1 MKKNNK
7 KALYEKIMQ
16 NVSKEVKRTLNEAR
30 GITGQ
35 QFFDDFSDIAAAN
48 GIDPSSKEWQS
59 IVKGYLKSLSTVK
72 KMMTDQDVV
81 NIFEDWACGKP
92 YTAGFTNR
100 DFIRYINANTSMDE
114 YVNSDNIDPVWDS
127 NHTII
132 ALLLDN
138 IDENK
143 MALECV
149 FDYDTFYAE
158 VDGNGDFQVME
169 LLSDIIKNNPAPD
182 PNTFDINDYDSPFND
197 FVGKFTKAD
206 CDY

>member
-16 NVSKEVKRTLNEAR
+16 NVSKEVKRALNEAR
-30 GITGQ
+30 GISGE
-35 QFFDDFSDIAAAN
+35 QFFDDFSDIAVAN
-48 GIDPSSKEWQS
+48 GIDPGSKEWER
-59 IVKGYLKSLSTVK
+59 IVKGYIKTLSNVK
-72 KMMTDQDVV
+72 VMTDQDII

-92 YTAGFTNR
+92 YTAGFTKR
-100 DFIRYINANTSMDE
+100 DLIRYINANTSMDE
-114 YVNSDNIDPVWDS
+114 YINSDNIDPVWDS

-132 ALLLDN
+132 SLLLDN

-149 FDYDTFYAE
+149 FDYDDFYAE
-158 VDGNGDFQVME
+158 VDGQGDFQIME

-182 PNTFDINDYDSPFND
+182 PNTFDVKDYDNPFND
-197 FVGKFTKAD
+197 FVGEFTKAD
-206 CDY
+206 CEY